1 MVVIWVAILVL
12 SGYLGVLLALNHA
25 VGRLIIA
32 SDSPGRTALFWAGVV
47 FVPLDAVPFLV
58 LAILRPVNWVG
69 VAVGLVV
76 LLFARITLYWPWEER
91 AAVWASRIWQGV
103 AFYFLIFVRFA
114 QVIQEAKGIG

>member
-12 SGYLGVLLALNHA
+12 SGYLGVMLALNHA
-25 VGRLIIA
+25 VGRLIFA
-32 SDSPGRTALFWAGVV
+32 SDSPGRTALIWAGVV
-47 FVPLDAVPFLV
+47 FVPLDAVPFFV
-58 LAILRPVNWVG
+58 LATLRPVNWVG

-91 AAVWASRIWQGV
+91 TAVWASRIGQGA

-114 QVIQEAKGIG
+114 LVIREAEGLG